1 MGRNDYFSAV
11 CWFYGKR
18 LYQKLQ
24 YPIGLVSSNWGGT
37 PVEAWS
43 STDAL
48 RKCNL
53 YNDPLLERL
62 EKYDHGSEG
71 HGSEGHSKLEGPGI
85 NSVLWNSMIHP
96 LLNMT
101 IYGVLWYQGE
111 QNQNKNL
118 HLYNCTFPTLIDD
131 WRQKFYEGTE
141 HQTDPSFPFGFVML
155 GPYNPDYTVDI
166 GFPEIRWH
174 QTADYGVVPNPRLKN
189 TFMAIAMDTTDF
201 LSSIGPIHPR
211 DKQDVAARLI
221 LGGLTVAYNQSHD
234 YQGPIVTAVYTNSS
248 SQQLDII
255 YNNSTKEI
263 EVRTYHGFEVCCSY
277 TGEYRCKSG
286 SSWWLPAPISMS
298 DKSKLTINTAACPPK
313 NVTGVRYAWRTT
325 PCSFLK
331 CAVYGKESQLPAPP
345 FLYYCD
351 DFNEDGIHY
360 VSHSLPL
367 LIP

>member
-1 MGRNDYFSAV
+1 MLVFESVGQVGRNDYFSAV

-53 YNDPLLERL
+53 YNDPLLE
-62 EKYDHGSEG
+62 S
-71 HGSEGHSKLEGPGI
+71 
-85 NSVLWNSMIHP
+85 
-96 LLNMT
+96 
-101 IYGVLWYQGE
+101 
-111 QNQNKNL
+111 
-118 HLYNCTFPTLIDD
+118 
-131 WRQKFYEGTE
+131 
-141 HQTDPSFPFGFVML
+141 
-155 GPYNPDYTVDI
+155 
-166 GFPEIRWH
+166 
-174 QTADYGVVPNPRLKN
+174 
-189 TFMAIAMDTTDF
+189 
-201 LSSIGPIHPR
+201 IHPR

-248 SQQLDII
+248 SQQLHII